1 VVLVWNGRPVSGSL
15 TMALDDGS
23 GDGVARTAQNG
34 CYRITADDRCGS
46 GRPSCSTS
54 RLDVGRNP
62 LANDNDVNV
71 AYWGRPTD
79 DVWFPTTV
87 AVPPLPPRG
96 VNGAVVPLTPASKA
110 EGSVAGLPKG
120 HRATVYAVDDEGGVA
135 RVATTGHAFT
145 LGGLR
150 SGRYTI
156 FCTTRDGFP
165 YDFGRPDT
173 PTGSVRVTVTAAA
186 APDAPL
192 VRIPTCRPTGAGSPT
207 LVRAL
212 KAWDPNAELGGQP
225 LP

>member
-1 VVLVWNGRPVSGSL
+1 MSAQLVPHELGLRRERSDHPSGQRCGHDPGAPTAAHVYWAPGRG
-15 TMALDDGS
+15 G
-23 GDGVARTAQNG
+23 GDGW
-34 CYRITADDRCGS
+34 
-46 GRPSCSTS
+46 
-54 RLDVGRNP
+54 NP

-79 DVWFPTTV
+79 DVWFPATV

-150 SGRYTI
+150 NGRYTI

-173 PTGSVRVTVTAAA
+173 PTGSVRVTVPAAA

-192 VRIPTCRPTGAGSPT
+192 VRIPTCRPIGAGSPT